1 MKIGILGTNER
12 AVAIGRLLASGGND
26 ITFSDV
32 RDGRSAQR
40 AAGAVGAQPETPYHQ
55 AITRDL
61 IVLACERREIDPA
74 IAAFG
79 LAPDCVVVDALDGG
93 PDRSHRGA
101 ELLARKLDSH
111 EVVRALIVLP
121 QTGANIPICGDDPQA
136 KKLVSEALE
145 ACGCLTS
152 DHGPLANAPEL
163 EPISQPIA
171 A

>member
-12 AVAIGRLLASGGND
+12 AIAIGRLLASGGHD
-26 ITFSDV
+26 LTFSDV
-32 RDGRSAQR
+32 YDGTSAER
-40 AAGAVGAQPETPYHQ
+40 ASRTVGAQAETPYHQ
-55 AITRDL
+55 AMTRDF
-61 IVLACERREIDPA
+61 IVLACERGEVDRA
-74 IAAFG
+74 VAAFG
-79 LAPDCVVVDALDGG
+79 SGPICVVVDALDGG
-93 PDRSHRGA
+93 PDRSHNGA

-121 QTGANIPICGDDPQA
+121 QTGANVPICGDDPEA

-152 DHGPLANAPEL
+152 DHGPLSNAPEL
-163 EPISQPIA
+163 EPISQAIA

>member
-12 AVAIGRLLASGGND
+12 SVAIGRLLASGGHD
-26 ITFSDV
+26 LTFSDIY
-32 RDGRSAQR
+32 DETSAER
-40 AAGAVGAQPETPYHQ
+40 AAGNVGAQTETPYHQ
-55 AITRDL
+55 AMTRDL
-61 IVLACERREIDPA
+61 IVLACKRDEIDPA
-74 IAAFG
+74 VAAFG
-79 LAPDCVVVDALDGG
+79 ARPDCVVVDALDGG

-121 QTGANIPICGDDPQA
+121 QTGANVPICGDDPEA

-152 DHGPLANAPEL
+152 DHGPLSNAPEL
-163 EPISQPIA
+163 EPITQPIA